1 MQSRGTQCPSKPN
14 SPPHCPPYSCLAAWR
29 KSFSLSPSNPS
40 TRAARAAALLRHPIM
55 RYTPYKIPQRP
66 SASEELLQTLA
77 LTMFSLL
84 GAICLGLVVHF
95 IIKAI

>member
-1 MQSRGTQCPSKPN
+1 
-14 SPPHCPPYSCLAAWR
+14 
-29 KSFSLSPSNPS
+29 
-40 TRAARAAALLRHPIM
+40 M